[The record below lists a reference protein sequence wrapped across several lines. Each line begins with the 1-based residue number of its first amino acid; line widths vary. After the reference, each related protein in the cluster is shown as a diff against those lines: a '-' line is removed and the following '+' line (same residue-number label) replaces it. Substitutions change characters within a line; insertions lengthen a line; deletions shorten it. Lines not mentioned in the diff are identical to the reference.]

1 MGSFGIKIV
10 QRVYIERVP
19 ERLEL
24 SCGISDLKEPLH
36 LMADEVSFFPWCIF
50 MGSFILIVKHLSV
63 STLLGTG
70 QTSEQDL
77 IPSVL
82 K

>member
-1 MGSFGIKIV
+1 
-10 QRVYIERVP
+10 
-19 ERLEL
+19 
-24 SCGISDLKEPLH
+24 
-36 LMADEVSFFPWCIF
+36 MADEVSFFPWRIF
-50 MGSFILIVKHLSV
+50 MDSFILIVKHLSV